1 MKEGY
6 TVKNNF
12 KSLLGIA
19 VSLLV
24 ILVCCIVVLSMEA
37 NGESEILLKNTTI
50 YTTENEGDII
60 DKVKSNGIYF
70 DIEGSTEQKLF
81 KDYIDGISI
90 VDMDNLDIQ
99 INADSNV
106 IVIKSKDNEE
116 SEKSSN
122 NLETIYQGIIA
133 NIQSDN
139 TTYRS
144 LMSQFELDELRQVK
158 NVLLDDEAK
167 ELKIYGIGNEPI
179 DARILY
185 MQVDKTD
192 SQNRESGLRLGDAT
206 ADSKSILFKPEAVYG
221 KATSDI
227 GRQALAK
234 IKGSDGIIWS
244 SKNGRVYQ
252 IVSFESLVDILTKEK
267 KSTPSIERLKIT
279 GLASSNKKEQITVY
293 FDDELGSFGGQVI
306 ELLNHLEYEVIQ
318 SEDMEGCDLIIGYT
332 WMHMN
337 GIQSAL
343 DEDLNSALSKYVLT
357 GETNEDIG
365 LMFRSAWSLIS

>member
-1 MKEGY
+1 M
-6 TVKNNF
+6 
-12 KSLLGIA
+12 GIA

-144 LMSQFELDELRQVK
+144 LMSQFELDELGQVK

-167 ELKIYGIGNEPI
+167 ELRIYGVGNEPI

-234 IKGSDGIIWS
+234 IKGSDGAIWS

-252 IVSFESLVDILTKEK
+252 IVSFESLVDVLTKEK

-306 ELLNHLEYEVIQ
+306 ELLNHLEYEIIQ
-318 SEDMEGCDLIIGYT
+318 SKDMEGCDLIIGYT

-343 DEDLNSALSKYVLT
+343 DEDLNLALSKYVLT